1 MEAGD
6 VHTWVLNTWI
16 CPNTGCITNTPTAAL
31 PANQS
36 APGSRGEPLREYG
49 CVVAATIGN
58 RENMASPLPTAP
70 LETRWVRMQSRTSSN
85 ATHPWNS
92 LTNGRWSDRDARTV
106 SKSLATNSSCR
117 QTMSYGA
124 VDRKLA
130 MALILLT
137 RFFEIYFNPLST
149 VRVGYTRRRF
159 THQQLRLKT
168 RMQPESDILVRLQ
181 GTYKCTGKHRQLASV
196 PFSALNPALDGQ

>member
-1 MEAGD
+1 
-6 VHTWVLNTWI
+6 
-16 CPNTGCITNTPTAAL
+16 
-31 PANQS
+31 
-36 APGSRGEPLREYG
+36 
-49 CVVAATIGN
+49 
-58 RENMASPLPTAP
+58 
-70 LETRWVRMQSRTSSN
+70 MQSGTSSN

-124 VDRKLA
+124 VDRKRA

-196 PFSALNPALDGQ
+196 PFSAFNRTVSSCSQAAAYEIILTQKND